1 MANSAQYPKSAL
13 AIGKMALL
21 ALPIGVTVPAMA
33 AKGGNSGGGNGGGGA
48 DTGYFVGGSVS

>member
-21 ALPIGVTVPAMA
+21 ALSIAVTVPALA
-33 AKGGNSGGGNGGGGA
+33 AKGGGGGA